1 MRRILRG
8 SLAVTGDAFE
18 EIANTEHAVPACGP
32 LRSRSGGGVG
42 CARCRMFRSPCGGD
56 ALVIPLQRF
65 ADGGVILIREP
76 QAEARSEIM
85 IARIRIIESETFRT
99 VSDQSGGDTTRIPG
113 VAFQQHRL
121 AGLLPEVACQFH
133 AVGHRIVGSPVRWL
147 IDALPRGLCG
157 IQGLAQILLGGTP
170 IVRILAVTILNQ
182 VQRLAVQPH
191 GIAVLLLRETHLR
204 RARQGG
210 GIMRR
215 IHALRPCGGMNG
227 ERLVGIGAG
236 VVGLALIQER
246 QREIRA

>member
-1 MRRILRG
+1 MWRILRG

-18 EIANTEHAVPACGP
+18 EIADTEHAVPACGP
-32 LRSRSGGGVG
+32 LRSRRGGGER
-42 CARCRMFRSPCGGD
+42 CAKRNMLRPPRGGD

-76 QAEARSEIM
+76 QAEACPEIM
-85 IARIRIIESETFRT
+85 VTRIRVIESETFRT

-133 AVGHRIVGSPVRWL
+133 AVGHRIVGSPVRRL
-147 IDALPRGLCG
+147 IDALTRGLCG

-182 VQRLAVQPH
+182 VQCLTVVS
-191 GIAVLLLRETHLR
+191 GGLTVLSLRETHLCR
-204 RARQGG
+204 TRQGG

-215 IHALRPCGGMNG
+215 IHALRPCGGMDG
-227 ERLVGIGAG
+227 ERLVRIVAG
-236 VVGLALIQER
+236 VVGFAFVQQR
-246 QREIRA
+246 QGEIRA